1 MGGGGREEKETE
13 RVKRTNSLFEG
24 LSGHIRKFGGAPG
37 HLTHKG
43 NLKGQKG
50 EVAFI

>member
-1 MGGGGREEKETE
+1 MGRGGQGRKRE
-13 RVKRTNSLFEG
+13 RLKRTNSLFEG

-43 NLKGQKG
+43 SLKGQKG
-50 EVAFI
+50 ELAFI